1 MMKKSML
8 KVAAAVSCMLVLA
21 AIVMLGVSMRP
32 NSIHSS
38 VVYGNSG
45 DYATLERITAG
56 RPPLAAP
63 KTHVDSGDSTEISI
77 VSDLQ
82 PIG

>member
-1 MMKKSML
+1 MKKSMV

-21 AIVMLGVSMRP
+21 AVVMLGVSKFP

-38 VVYGNSG
+38 VLYGNSG
-45 DYATLERITAG
+45 EYTSLERITAA
-56 RPPLAAP
+56 RPPLAEP
-63 KTHVDSGDSTEISI
+63 NTHVGSADLTEISI
-77 VSDLQ
+77 VSNLQ